1 MSFFFRGSAGNQKEE
16 KSNDDSSNL
25 IETSTGDLS
34 GGINDLINDLE
45 VEEQTLLKKSKD
57 KLDQHLLD
65 TSSTSKYN

>member
-25 IETSTGDLS
+25 IETTTGDLS